1 MVLNDSL
8 LMVILQHD
16 SGHILEKQDMC
27 ALWLKREY
35 FSKFRAI

>member
-27 ALWLKREY
+27 ALWLKGNI
-35 FSKFRAI
+35 SVSLG